1 MSSGTAGPLGRG
13 LKVRVEGLKD
23 CRSERNRA
31 GLSKLEN
38 RAGLSKL
45 EVSRELI
52 LRFKIDTQA
61 VGSARADQSICKH
74 VGGGGE

>member
-23 CRSERNRA
+23 CRSER
-31 GLSKLEN
+31 N